1 MQFHDLFVCSQAATF
16 SGRKVSKREAHTKVW
31 DCNVNRVVVVA
42 VAIVKKHF
50 EKVPLQ
56 NL

>member
-16 SGRKVSKREAHTKVW
+16 SGRKVSKWEAHIKLW
-31 DCNVNRVVVVA
+31 DCNLKRVVVVA

-50 EKVPLQ
+50 KKVPLQ